1 MDAVRIVAVIPV
13 RMASSRFP
21 GKPLLK
27 IRGLPMVEHVRRR
40 ALLCEGF
47 HDVVVATCDPEIAQV
62 IRDAGGKVI
71 MTSPTHPAA
80 TDRVAEAAESLECT
94 HIVNVQGDEI
104 LALPA
109 DLEKMVRAI
118 KERPSLPAW
127 NAVAALD
134 GPDELA
140 DDSVV
145 KCVVSVSGR
154 ILFCSRNIS
163 CFSNGIRNSMEPVRK
178 VLGIL
183 GYQKEFLQRYSRLP
197 RTPME
202 VRESVDQSRIL
213 EHDFILQGVLFTRGY
228 PGINLPHEVKQVE
241 SLLER
246 DSLQREV
253 LQQLLR

>member
-1 MDAVRIVAVIPV
+1 MNPVKIVAVIPA

-40 ALLCEGF
+40 ALLCGGF
-47 HDVVVATCDPEIAQV
+47 DEVVVATCDPEIAQV
-62 IRDAGGKVI
+62 VRHSGGKVV
-71 MTSPTHPAA
+71 MTSAAHPAA
-80 TDRVAEAAESLECT
+80 TDRVAEAAEFLECT
-94 HIVNVQGDEI
+94 HIVNLQGDEI
-104 LALPA
+104 LVLPT

-118 KERPSLPAW
+118 GEKPSVPVW
-127 NAVAALD
+127 NAVATLED
-134 GPDELA
+134 PHELA
-140 DDSVV
+140 DSSVV

-154 ILFCSRNIS
+154 ILFCSRNLS
-163 CFSNGIRNSMEPVRK
+163 SFSGGILNGIEPVRR

-183 GYQKEFLQRYSRLP
+183 GYHKGFLQRYPKLP
-197 RTPME
+197 RTPLE

-213 EHDFILQGVLFTRGY
+213 EHDFILQGVLFTQGY
-228 PGINLPHEVKQVE
+228 PGINLPQEVEQVE

-253 LQQLLR
+253 LQQVLR